1 MAGEEHYNIPT
12 VLCKRQGTGQ
22 WLFGREALRFAQ
34 EYPEEAILVEGLVG
48 LAVTGGQ
55 VLVDGEAYEP
65 VALLTLFMK
74 RSLGL
79 LSLVSAPERIVA
91 MMITCR
97 KLDSLLIEVLN
108 QTVTGLGLGY
118 SRVYYQS
125 YAESFYGYMLYQSRD
140 LWAEQTVLF
149 DYREDG
155 IYSMRMECNRR
166 TTPVVAYVHQW
177 IYPFQGRVVCRIPPA
192 WRRAEWPGLTG
203 NCWRWYGRSAGRER
217 YPRLT

>member
-1 MAGEEHYNIPT
+1 MLGGAGDKIIIGYDLGNAFSQISYSYLSQDCEVETLSCVAGEEHYNIPT

-91 MMITCR
+91 
-97 KLDSLLIEVLN
+97 K
-108 QTVTGLGLGY
+108 
-118 SRVYYQS
+118 
-125 YAESFYGYMLYQSRD
+125 
-140 LWAEQTVLF
+140 
-149 DYREDG
+149 
-155 IYSMRMECNRR
+155 
-166 TTPVVAYVHQW
+166 
-177 IYPFQGRVVCRIPPA
+177 
-192 WRRAEWPGLTG
+192 
-203 NCWRWYGRSAGRER
+203 
-217 YPRLT
+217 